1 MHSVQRI
8 YIFLSISR
16 TKPLSL
22 NKSHTLSDLTN
33 YLSRSTNL
41 RILNI
46 RFFCRISYNRIVML
60 LLAGSSRQPVGSGN
74 CLFPPAAHAPGT
86 RSFPTRHNPH
96 SVTVN
101 DTYIYIYSVYIVFNV
116 VRHYLLSLHFTLLRC
131 FFQETYN

>member
-1 MHSVQRI
+1 
-8 YIFLSISR
+8 
-16 TKPLSL
+16 
-22 NKSHTLSDLTN
+22 
-33 YLSRSTNL
+33 
-41 RILNI
+41 
-46 RFFCRISYNRIVML
+46 ML